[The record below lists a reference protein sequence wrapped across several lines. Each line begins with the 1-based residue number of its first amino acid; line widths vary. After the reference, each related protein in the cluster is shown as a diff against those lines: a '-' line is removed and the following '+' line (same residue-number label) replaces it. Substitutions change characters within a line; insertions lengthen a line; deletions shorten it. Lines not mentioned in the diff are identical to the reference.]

1 MQSSLGM
8 KPRGSASPQKT
19 RRLKMLGDNQ
29 MEQKTDLENES
40 LPEKI
45 CVQLASEIEQQ
56 LLPKSS
62 PLIDGAEITGW
73 TLYSGMLGGD
83 FFDYHDFSGVCCPST
98 TQMHIVV
105 GDASGHGLCSS
116 LLMTSIRAYLRARAM
131 QSGNLSQIVADVNK
145 LLCLDVG
152 SSGHFVTIFYASI
165 FAPKGMIEWVRAGHE
180 PALLY
185 NPDTDVFTALQGSGL
200 ALGVDPYTDYQLNSH
215 SGLPKGAIV
224 LIGTDG
230 LWEIDQGVWGAHCR
244 GVIKDLVQKHRHE
257 NAVSISE
264 VIKRKVTEC
273 CGGLPAE
280 DDMTLI
286 TVKFGDYSKATG
298 ETS

>member
-1 MQSSLGM
+1 MEH
-8 KPRGSASPQKT
+8 KT
-19 RRLKMLGDNQ
+19 N
-29 MEQKTDLENES
+29 LENES
-40 LPEKI
+40 LPEKV

-62 PLIDGAEITGW
+62 PLIDAAEIAGW
-73 TLYSGMLGGD
+73 TVYSGMLGGD
-83 FFDYHDFSGVCCPST
+83 FFDYHDFRGVCCPST
-98 TQMHIVV
+98 TQMHIAV

-131 QSGNLSQIVADVNK
+131 QPGDLSQIVADVNR

-152 SSGHFVTIFYASI
+152 SSGHFVTVFYASI
-165 FAPKGMIEWVRAGHE
+165 FGPERKIEWVRAGHD

-185 NPDTDVFTALQGSGL
+185 NPATDVFAPLQGNGV
-200 ALGVDPYTDYQLNSH
+200 ALGVDPYADYQVNSR

-230 LWEIDQGVWGAHCR
+230 LWEIDQGVGRTHCK
-244 GVIKDLVQKHRHE
+244 GMIKDLVRKYRHE
-257 NAVSISE
+257 NAVSIAE
-264 VIKRKVTEC
+264 VIKRKVSEC
-273 CGGLPAE
+273 CRGLPAE

-286 TVKFGDYSKATG
+286 TIKFGDYPKATG
-298 ETS
+298 ETQ

>member
-1 MQSSLGM
+1 MMDEFKKKIHQI
-8 KPRGSASPQKT
+8 
-19 RRLKMLGDNQ
+19 
-29 MEQKTDLENES
+29 ELENEG
-40 LPEKI
+40 LPGKV
-45 CVQLASEIEQQ
+45 CVQLASEIEHQ

-73 TLYSGMLGGD
+73 TVYSGMLGGD

-98 TQMHIVV
+98 TQMHIAV

-131 QSGNLSQIVADVNK
+131 QPGDLSQIVADVNR

-152 SSGHFVTIFYASI
+152 SSGHFVTVFYASI
-165 FAPKGMIEWVRAGHE
+165 FGPERKIEWVRAGHD

-185 NPDTDVFTALQGSGL
+185 NPATDVFAPLQGKGVT
-200 ALGVDPYTDYQLNSH
+200 LGVDPCADYQVNSR

-230 LWEIDQGVWGAHCR
+230 LWEIDQGVGRTHCK
-244 GVIKDLVQKHRHE
+244 GMIKDLVRRHRHE
-257 NAVSISE
+257 HAVSIAE
-264 VIKRKVTEC
+264 VIKSKVIEC
-273 CGGLPAE
+273 CRGLPAE

-286 TVKFGDYSKATG
+286 TVKFGGDSKC
-298 ETS
+298 